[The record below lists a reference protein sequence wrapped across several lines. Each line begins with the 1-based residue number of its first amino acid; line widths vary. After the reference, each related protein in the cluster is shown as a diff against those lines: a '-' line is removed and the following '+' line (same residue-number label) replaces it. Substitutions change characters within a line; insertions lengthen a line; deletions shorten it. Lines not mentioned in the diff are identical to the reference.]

1 MCLPHI
7 YNSNSMRCACD
18 VGTLKY
24 VDQKRSNQFI
34 RFSYSAA
41 YTNAIMRHI
50 LNSDLTKR
58 ICTRTKCDNPQTK
71 TACFFSFLCKCPGR
85 TGDSTCKYSEY
96 SISFNPRPPSSRG
109 AQRTSKSQV
118 VTKSLSEVQS
128 CIQILWIIKYWF
140 YLELLHIREPQD
152 ICDNYYKVFESRY
165 FNPM

>member
-1 MCLPHI
+1 MCLSHI

-58 ICTRTKCDNPQTK
+58 ICTRTKCDSPQTK
-71 TACFFSFLCKCPGR
+71 TACFF
-85 TGDSTCKYSEY
+85 
-96 SISFNPRPPSSRG
+96 PSYVSVRAG
-109 AQRTSKSQV
+109 QAIRHANIQNIPSVLIRDLPV
-118 VTKSLSEVQS
+118 HEVR
-128 CIQILWIIKYWF
+128 K
-140 YLELLHIREPQD
+140 ELRNHRL
-152 ICDNYYKVFESRY
+152 
-165 FNPM
+165 